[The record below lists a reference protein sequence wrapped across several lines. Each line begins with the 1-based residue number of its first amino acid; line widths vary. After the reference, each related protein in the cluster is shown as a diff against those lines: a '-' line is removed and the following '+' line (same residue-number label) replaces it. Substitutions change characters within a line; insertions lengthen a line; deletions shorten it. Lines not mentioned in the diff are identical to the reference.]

1 MTEVEEFNTWCD
13 EVDKHVT
20 IWENKLE
27 LDEPVLIAAQLLKR
41 VIGKASDVAGL
52 EIVLMEVINQRW
64 DTSLTFSD
72 SAVVSLFVNGLMK
85 NVEVTNEAFGRL
97 IGLKGHDW
105 FIEVSDLINLCR
117 EKLHVH

>member
-20 IWENKLE
+20 VWENKLE
-27 LDEPVLIAAQLLKR
+27 LDEPVLIAAWLLKR

-64 DTSLTFSD
+64 DTTLTFSD
-72 SAVVSLFVNGLMK
+72 SGVVSLFVNGLMK
-85 NVEVTNEAFGRL
+85 DVEVTNEAFRRL
-97 IGLKGHDW
+97 TGLKGHDW

-117 EKLHVH
+117 EKLHAH